1 MCKNEFY
8 LCLIFILM
16 LHSLNISHSL
26 VAVAVAVAVAVTVV
40 IGIRIGVD
48 FAATDFVRDSLR
60 YIHPIN
66 PVIWDD
72 DERKTPSQ

>member
-1 MCKNEFY
+1 MCKTEFY

-26 VAVAVAVAVAVTVV
+26 VAVAVAVTVV

-72 DERKTPSQ
+72 DERKTPTQ

>member
-1 MCKNEFY
+1 MCKTEFY

-26 VAVAVAVAVAVTVV
+26 VAVAVAVTVV